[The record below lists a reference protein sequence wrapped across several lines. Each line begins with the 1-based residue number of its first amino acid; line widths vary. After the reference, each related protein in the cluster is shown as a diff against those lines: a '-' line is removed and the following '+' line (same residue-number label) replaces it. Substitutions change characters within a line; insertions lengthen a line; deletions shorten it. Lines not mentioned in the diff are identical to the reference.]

1 MHDPISSFY
10 RIRDFYISY
19 LETAF
24 RIGDSNIQADRRALL
39 EKFGTLCQEPY
50 VEPLPSY
57 PSSGIR
63 VNDLLTKHE
72 DLLPKFSESERQAFI
87 ELALSGLLP
96 ASKDDAK
103 VGRFSLYQHQLEMLR
118 KGVSVGCPG
127 IVTSGT
133 GSGKTESFL
142 LPIFA
147 AIAKEAKSWPKGRIS
162 EWTPWWRASS
172 EGPNSCRSEP
182 YESSKR
188 PKAIRALILYPM
200 NALVE
205 DQMVRLRRALDSDRA
220 HQTMDEHFSGNRI
233 FFGRYTGATPV
244 TGWVEHPR
252 IVKFSTEDAKKER
265 LRSKNRIANLKKYL
279 LDLDDT
285 QNEITRMIAESSDE
299 KKLDDL
305 IDLPYNFP
313 RADGNE
319 VVSRWEM
326 QSTPPDILITNT
338 SMLSTMLVREIEES
352 IFKQTR
358 EWIENNDDS
367 YFYLVIDEL
376 HLHRGSSGTEVSY
389 LIKSFLNRL
398 GLSDPRHAHKL
409 RILCSS
415 ASLPLDEQ
423 NKRNSLD
430 YLEGFFGAF
439 GLGGSGDLSKWAEA
453 IVSGPRPIVP
463 SLLDY
468 SNSENLYKSIYCF
481 KESVLDSTFI
491 PNKID
496 LNQLSTALGI
506 DSNLYKSTEILLA
519 ECVKQSGFM
528 LEHACFAQI
537 GEKNNIEMRASSL
550 SDISTRLFSSDNDFG
565 VRAVEALV
573 WLRSITSFWPNWFKT
588 NFDETSAPRFRVHT
602 FLRAIEGL
610 FVAPKIA
617 PITLEMPER
626 VSRLFGDLTIES
638 GERYGNRDGDAPANR
653 RIEVLYCE
661 CCGTLF
667 YGGKKGSIRSD
678 FVELLPNDP
687 DTDQL
692 PERSKALIVGDRSAV
707 DYSLFMPTVDQR
719 FWPYTDAS
727 PNSDDSQ
734 GEWRPAVFDPR
745 TAIIYFGGEKLHSK
759 ELIQG
764 WYYNV
769 DSDLFKDTKRHKKP
783 SDPKT
788 ALPYQCPSCE
798 ISYKNKQFKFS
809 PIRGFRVGFSKT
821 TQLLASSLMGELY
834 RSSNNE
840 QEHFVTFSDSRQ
852 DAARA
857 ALDLESG
864 HHQDVRRE
872 IVVKVLEDLGDSY
885 ATLAN
890 LKQEQIDLEEQVH
903 SLIVSASAS
912 PSDRDMQMRL
922 SALFVRQAKI
932 EELIKAANKDYIN
945 VADYLEPKAPVMG
958 ESLNPI
964 LHKLVDVGIH
974 PTDPVGIAQI
984 PKITRL
990 DKPTELFSWQQLFMQ
1005 GNNGWCWVKRD
1016 GFDDVLRPAF
1026 DEVSEDMASLLGE
1039 TLFSETYFAVEEAGW
1054 GYPCFK
1060 AKDGDDRKNME
1071 KFDAMLR
1078 VTADQFRIQPSF
1090 SNTVPTSWD
1099 TAANIGARSKLRK
1112 FAKAAFASKADDIL
1126 SEFLSLMSSNGH
1138 LRGIINVRALSYR
1151 PVGTDSPFWR
1161 CRCGRVHLHRGA
1173 GICTRC
1179 YTPLPD
1185 SQTGQAIS
1193 LRESNFLGKRILE
1206 SMHTYNDIYRLRA
1219 EELTGITTNPA
1230 ARLRRF
1236 KGILIKDDDDM
1247 LAPNNVGLPVNQDLD
1262 RKARLVDVLSV
1273 TTTMEVG
1280 VDIGDLRSVFQA
1292 NMPPQRFNYQQRV
1305 GRAGRRGQAFSYVLT
1320 VCRSK
1325 SHDLHY
1331 FRYPEQIT
1339 GDPPPPPF
1347 LTMSLG
1353 QILERV
1359 VRKNWLVE
1367 AFRDMR
1373 LSTTGYW
1380 EADRMLSNPD
1390 GHGEFIRI
1398 CDIGNLSIWL
1408 ARLQRSLEK
1417 TISIRD
1423 ELSEICAFD
1432 TKIRDSIIESLSVN
1446 RVINDITDIIKTNP
1460 GSEAGLGQ
1468 MLAEKGL
1475 FPMYG
1480 MPTRTKLLLMRP
1492 TVESNNSQ
1500 NVIFS
1505 TMDRDVDV
1513 AIQEFAPG
1521 RLLVKDKRS
1530 FLTAGLVGGDFTR
1543 ARLREGGSVYP
1554 PKTTFGT
1561 KAEIVECPECR
1572 SMSHARDGQP
1582 SNEVCQNCGSLLTSA
1597 EVFSTYEP
1605 DMFVTSMMEIPHDES
1620 VDEINTKASKTS
1632 VSFAKPTKSSMAVE
1646 NTNLRLS
1653 FDDLSELVRLNKG
1666 VYADNKWTGF
1676 SVLKGK
1682 LRAPLFDG
1690 GRDRTIHIND
1700 LWIDKNL
1707 YEVDKASSNGN
1718 LSSLKRFTP
1727 THGDSA
1733 EIDNFYLSSSKIT
1746 SSIIIEPEM
1755 MNEVYAFHNAATN
1768 AEFPIT
1774 AAFRS
1779 GAISACS
1786 LIVDYA
1792 SRELFDVDPSEF
1804 EILPPTIRM
1813 RNGKKVLSLQLAD
1826 ELVNGSGLS
1835 SRLAQMGSSGE
1846 PNIVEVMRL
1855 ILSDEKQSLFTKFAK
1870 DKLHYEKCL
1879 TACYRCMHRYG
1890 NQQYHGL
1897 LDWRLGFDLLRILLD
1912 PNFTCGIHGG
1922 DNNKSAWGWEY
1933 VAEQLAQEAA
1943 SLFACNVTRLPDVPH
1958 IPIIEITDKNRAAV
1972 IHPFWSEEYLR
1983 RTYPRLL
1990 EINHFVT
1997 TFDLARKMGDVMIR
2011 LKEVS

>member
-1 MHDPISSFY
+1 MYDPIASFY

-24 RIGDSNIQADRRALL
+24 RIGDPNLQADRRALL

-50 VEPLPSY
+50 VEPLPTY
-57 PSSGIR
+57 PSSDTRID
-63 VNDLLTKHE
+63 DLLTGHH
-72 DLLPKFSESERQAFI
+72 DLLPDFSFNERKAFI
-87 ELALSGLLP
+87 DLALSGLLP
-96 ASKDDAK
+96 ASKLDPNI
-103 VGRFSLYQHQLEMLR
+103 GRFSLYKHQLEMLQ
-118 KGVSVGCPG
+118 KGLSVGLPG

-147 AIAKEAKSWPKGRIS
+147 ALAKEATRWPKGQIAKWS
-162 EWTPWWRASS
+162 PWWRSS
-172 EGPNSCRSEP
+172 AEPPTSRRSEP
-182 YESSKR
+182 FESKKR

-220 HQTMDEHFSGNRI
+220 HKTMDEHFNGNRI

-244 TGWVEHPR
+244 TGWEEHPR
-252 IVKFSTEDAKKER
+252 ISQFDKEDAKTEKN
-265 LRSKNRIANLKKYL
+265 RSKRRVTSLKKYL

-285 QNEITRMIAESSDE
+285 QNEISRMINECED
-299 KKLDDL
+299 KQKLDEL
-305 IDLPYNFP
+305 IDLPYNFS
-313 RADGNE
+313 RSDGNE
-319 VVSRWEM
+319 VVTRWEM
-326 QSTPPDILITNT
+326 QSNPPDILITNT

-352 IFKQTR
+352 IFKKTK
-358 EWIENNDDS
+358 EWLESDEDAF
-367 YFYLVIDEL
+367 FYLVIDEL

-389 LIKSFLNRL
+389 LIKSFLNKL
-398 GLSDPRHAHKL
+398 GLSNPRHAHKL

-415 ASLPLDEQ
+415 ASLPLDDV
-423 NKRNSLD
+423 NKQSSLD
-430 YLEGFFGAF
+430 YLQGFFGKF
-439 GLGGSGDLSKWAEA
+439 GLGGSSDINKWADS
-453 IVSGPRPIVP
+453 IVSGPPPLIP
-463 SLLDY
+463 ELSEY
-468 SNSENLYKSIYCF
+468 STSVQIYKSISAL
-481 KESVLDSTFI
+481 KEQIGDSQNLPERIFFDEI
-491 PNKID
+491 A
-496 LNQLSTALGI
+496 SALGFN
-506 DSNLYKSTEILLA
+506 SNQFQSVDCLAA
-519 ECVKQSGFM
+519 ECIRQAGIM
-528 LEHACFAQI
+528 LEHACFVSV
-537 GEKNNIEMRASSL
+537 GEKKKIEMRASSL
-550 SDISTRLFSSDNDFG
+550 SSISNRLFSSDDVEG
-565 VRAVEALV
+565 VPAVEALV
-573 WLRSITSFWPNWFKT
+573 WLRSITGFWPIWFKES
-588 NFDETSAPRFRVHT
+588 FDESSAPRFRVHT

-617 PITLEMPER
+617 PKDLDMHER
-626 VSRLFGDLTIES
+626 VARLFGDLTIES
-638 GERYGNRDGDAPANR
+638 GERYGERDSEGTANR

-667 YGGKKGSIRSD
+667 YGGKKGSIKSD

-692 PERSKALIVGDRSAV
+692 PERSKAFIVGDRSAD
-707 DYSLFMPTVDQR
+707 DYSLFMPTVDHR
-719 FWPYTDAS
+719 FWPYGEGS
-727 PNSDDSQ
+727 PTSDDSQ
-734 GEWRPAVFDPR
+734 GDWRPAVYDPR
-745 TAIIYFGGEKLHSK
+745 TAIIYFGGEKLQSK
-759 ELIQG
+759 ALIQG

-769 DSDLFKDTKRHKKP
+769 DPANFSDTKRHKKS

-798 ISYKNKQFKFS
+798 ISYKSKKFKLS

-864 HHQDVRRE
+864 HHEDVRRE
-872 IVVKVLEDLGDSY
+872 IVVKVLERLGDSY
-885 ATLAN
+885 STIAI
-890 LKQEQIDLEEQVH
+890 LKQEQEVLNEEIEKLSTGVMKD
-903 SLIVSASAS
+903 S
-912 PSDRDMQMRL
+912 SDRELKRKLSVALARL
-922 SALFVRQAKI
+922 DQV
-932 EELIKAANKDYIN
+932 EEFIKDANKDYIN
-945 VADYLEPKAPVMG
+945 VADYLEPTKPEMG
-958 ESLNPI
+958 EKLRPI
-964 LHKLVDVGIH
+964 LHELVDVGIH
-974 PTDPVGIAQI
+974 PTDPVGITQI
-984 PKITRL
+984 PKITSLSR
-990 DKPTELFSWQQLFMQ
+990 PSEFFSWQQLFMPAD
-1005 GNNGWCWVKRD
+1005 GGWNWIKKD
-1016 GFDDVLRPAF
+1016 GFEEFLRPAF
-1026 DEVSEDMASLLGE
+1026 NEVSEDLAALLGA

-1060 AKDGDDRKNME
+1060 AKDEADRKRLE

-1078 VTADQFRIQPSF
+1078 VTADQFRIQPSI
-1090 SNTVPTSWD
+1090 SNNVSASWD
-1099 TAANIGARSKLRK
+1099 SASNISKRTKLGK
-1112 FAKAAFASKADDIL
+1112 FAKAAFPSNSDHVLA
-1126 SEFLSLMSSNGH
+1126 EFLELMSSNGH

-1151 PVGTDSPFWR
+1151 PVAAESPFWR

-1179 YTPLPD
+1179 YAPLSD
-1185 SQTGQAIS
+1185 SPNGHAMA

-1219 EELTGITTNPA
+1219 EELTGITSNPA

-1247 LAPNNVGLPVNQDLD
+1247 LAPNNVGLPVNMELD
-1262 RKARLVDVLSV
+1262 RKARLIDVLSV

-1280 VDIGDLRSVFQA
+1280 VDIGDLRAVFQA

-1347 LTMSLG
+1347 LTMSLR

-1359 VRKNWLVE
+1359 VRKNWLVD
-1367 AFRDMR
+1367 AFKHMR
-1373 LSTTGYW
+1373 LNSSGYW
-1380 EADRMLSNPD
+1380 PADRMLSNPD

-1398 CDIGNLSIWL
+1398 CDIDDPTVWL
-1408 ARLQRSLEK
+1408 HKLQLSLES
-1417 TISIRD
+1417 TIDTRNDLSSVCAVD
-1423 ELSEICAFD
+1423 EEMCEGITESLTVERVVNDISRVVRENVGSEI
-1432 TKIRDSIIESLSVN
+1432 
-1446 RVINDITDIIKTNP
+1446 
-1460 GSEAGLGQ
+1460 GLGQ
-1468 MLAEKGL
+1468 KLAEIGL

-1480 MPTRTKLLLMRP
+1480 MPTRTKQLLIRP
-1492 TVESNNSQ
+1492 TVESNNAQ

-1543 ARLREGGSVYP
+1543 ARIREGVNLYP
-1554 PKTTFGT
+1554 PQSSFGS

-1572 SMSHARDGQP
+1572 SMTHAVDGVSRD
-1582 SNEVCQNCGSLLTSA
+1582 ETCQNCGALLTSA
-1597 EVFSTYEP
+1597 EVFATYEP

-1632 VSFAKPTKSSMAVE
+1632 VSFAKPLEESKVLD
-1646 NTNLRLS
+1646 NTNLRIS
-1653 FDDLSELVRLNKG
+1653 FDDISELVRLNKG
-1666 VYADNKWTGF
+1666 VYADSKWTGF
-1676 SVLKGK
+1676 TVLKGK

-1690 GRDRTIHIND
+1690 GRERTINIHD

-1707 YEVDKASSNGN
+1707 YEADKSSTNSS
-1718 LSSLKRFTP
+1718 LSSLKRFSP
-1727 THGDSA
+1727 THGDTC
-1733 EIDNFYLSSSKIT
+1733 EVGNFYLSSRKIT
-1746 SSIIIEPEM
+1746 SSIIIEPEL
-1755 MNEVYAFHNAATN
+1755 MNEAYAFQNTALN

-1774 AAFRS
+1774 ASFRS
-1779 GAISACS
+1779 GAISACT

-1792 SRELFDVDPSEF
+1792 SRELFDVDPTEF
-1804 EILPPTIRM
+1804 EILPPTIRF
-1813 RNGKKVLSLQLAD
+1813 REGRKVLSLQIAD

-1835 SRLAQMGSSGE
+1835 SRLAQPDHAGE
-1846 PNIVEVMRL
+1846 PILVKVMRH
-1855 ILSDEKQSLFTKFAK
+1855 ILANDKKSLLYKFAE
-1870 DKLHYEKCL
+1870 DKNHYEKCL

-1897 LDWRLGFDLLRILLD
+1897 LDWRLGIDLLKILLD
-1912 PNFTCGIHGG
+1912 QNYTCGIDGG
-1922 DNNKSAWGWEY
+1922 IEDESTWGWAY

-1943 SLFACNVTRLPDVPH
+1943 SLFGCKVSRLGDVPH
-1958 IPIIEITDKNRAAV
+1958 IPIIELSDRNRAAV
-1972 IHPFWSEEYLR
+1972 VHPFWSEESLR
-1983 RTYPRLL
+1983 RKYPSLL
-1990 EINHFVT
+1990 EINHFVS

-2011 LKEVS
+2011 LKEV